1 MPIYLDYC
9 ASTPIDPRV
18 LDEVTRVFKDV
29 YGNADSR
36 THLFGTRAKEVVEQ
50 SRKTISDTL
59 SIDKSE
65 VIFTSGAT
73 ESNNLAILGL
83 MEFGVE
89 SGKKHLIT
97 TAIEHK
103 AVLEPMRY
111 LESKGFTLDII
122 SPNISGRINVDD
134 VLSKVRKDTLL
145 VSVMHVNNETGIIQ
159 PVKEIGEELEKKNVL
174 FHIDAAQSFGKLNDE
189 LRSTKYDMLSLSSH
203 KIQGP
208 QGVGALILKR
218 KRYKR
223 PPIKPLF
230 YGGKQE
236 YGFRP
241 GTIPVPLV
249 AGLGKAAEVCEKEHV
264 LWVKRCQ
271 IIKNE
276 LLQTIEGL
284 DYIVN
289 GDQKYCLP
297 SIINISFIGIDSESV
312 FTALKNEY
320 AFSNGS
326 ACNSGSYE
334 LSHVLTAMG
343 LNENTIDCALRISWD
358 KKGFPVDSLLSYIN
372 DNKELVY

>member
-18 LDEVTRVFKDV
+18 LEEVTRVFKDV

-36 THLFGTRAKEVVEQ
+36 THLYGTRAKEVLEK
-50 SRKTISDTL
+50 SRKTLGDL
-59 SIDKSE
+59 LAVDKSE

-73 ESNNLAILGL
+73 ESDNMAILGL
-83 MEFGVE
+83 MDYGIET
-89 SGKKHLIT
+89 GKKHLIT

-103 AVLEPMRY
+103 AVLESMHH
-111 LESKGFTLDII
+111 LTSKGFELDII
-122 SPNISGRINVDD
+122 SPDISGRVNTKDII
-134 VLSKVRKDTLL
+134 SKVREDTLL

-159 PVKEIGEELEKKNVL
+159 PIEEIGKELEKKNVF
-174 FHIDAAQSFGKLNDE
+174 FHIDAAQSFGKLNDQ
-189 LRSTKYDMLSLSSH
+189 LRLTQYDMLSLSGH

-218 KRYKR
+218 KNYKR

-241 GTIPVPLV
+241 GTTPVPLV
-249 AGLGKAAEVCEKEHV
+249 AGLAIAAKLGESEHI
-264 LWVKRCQ
+264 LWANKCKL
-271 IIKNE
+271 IKNE
-276 LLQTIEGL
+276 LIRAIDGFE
-284 DYIVN
+284 YVIN
-289 GDQKYCLP
+289 GDQEYCLP
-297 SIINISFIGIDSESV
+297 NIINISFLGVASESI
-312 FTALKNEY
+312 FSALKNEY

-334 LSHVLTAMG
+334 LSHVLTSMG
-343 LNENTIDCALRISWD
+343 LDKNIINCALRISWD
-358 KKGFPVDSLLSYIN
+358 KKGFSIDSLLSYIN
-372 DNKELVY
+372 ANK

>member
-1 MPIYLDYC
+1 MPVYLDYC

-18 LDEVTRVFKDV
+18 LEEVTRVFRDV

-36 THLFGTRAKEVVEQ
+36 THLFGTRAKETVEQ
-50 SRKTISDTL
+50 SRRTL
-59 SIDKSE
+59 GELLSVDKSE

-73 ESNNLAILGL
+73 ESDNMAILGL
-83 MEFGVE
+83 MDYGIE

-111 LESKGFTLDII
+111 LESKGFELDVIY
-122 SPNISGRINVDD
+122 PDASGRIKADD
-134 VLSKVRKDTLL
+134 VLRKVRPDTLL

-159 PVKEIGEELEKKNVL
+159 PIIEIGSELNRKDVL

-189 LRSTKYDMLSLSSH
+189 LRAAKYNMLSLTGH

-218 KRYKR
+218 NNYKR
-223 PPIKPLF
+223 PPLKPLL

-241 GTIPVPLV
+241 GTTPVPLT
-249 AGLGKAAEVCEKEHV
+249 AGFACAARLCEKKHATWDKE
-264 LWVKRCQ
+264 CQ
-271 IIKNE
+271 LIKE
-276 LLQTIEGL
+276 QFFKAIQGL
-284 DYIVN
+284 KYVVN
-289 GDQKYCLP
+289 GDQSYCLP
-297 SIINISFIGIDSESV
+297 NVVNISFHGIDSEGV
-312 FTALKNEY
+312 FAALKDSY

-326 ACNSGSYE
+326 ACNSGNYTP
-334 LSHVLTAMG
+334 SHVLTAMG
-343 LNENTIDCALRISWD
+343 LDEAYINSALRISWSGEQNLD
-358 KKGFPVDSLLSYIN
+358 FLGLSDFI
-372 DNKELVY
+372 KAM